1 MAALGKTIASLARQ
15 RRGWDKALDALGG
28 AAAEPAPSRLAEV
41 ADFAPNPGNLRML
54 AYVPAKLGPAP
65 ALVVVLHGCTQT
77 AAGYDRGTGWSTLA
91 DRHGFVLLF
100 PEQRRANNPKTC
112 FNWFDPRHA
121 SRGMGEAASI
131 RAMIARMV
139 ALHGIDE
146 ARIFV
151 TGLSA
156 GGAMTSVMLACYPE
170 LFSAGAIIAG
180 LPYGAA
186 TNVQE
191 AFEAMHRGRRWPAR
205 HWGDLV
211 RAASDHD
218 GPWPR
223 VSVWQGGADRTVVP
237 MNADEIVKQWADL
250 HGLAST
256 PSARTTQGGISRE
269 VWRDRA
275 GRDAIERFT
284 LPTLAHG
291 TPLATGEG
299 EERAGVAGP
308 FLIEAGISSTH
319 GIARFFGLIGEDAEK
334 GEQAR
339 TRPERAAAAP
349 GAPILAA
356 SPRPEPAAALTPAPD
371 DIWMP
376 SDGSPAPGARADKA
390 DAPLSAGVGAV
401 IEKALRAAGLMR

>member
-15 RRGWDKALDALGG
+15 RRVWDSLAG
-28 AAAEPAPSRLAEV
+28 AAAEPGPSRLAEV
-41 ADFAPNPGNLRML
+41 TGFAPNPGNLRML
-54 AYVPAKLGPAP
+54 EFVPKDLGPAP

-77 AAGYDRGTGWSTLA
+77 ASGYDRGAGWSTLA
-91 DRHGFVLLF
+91 ERHGFALLF
-100 PEQRRANNPKTC
+100 PEQRRANNPKAC

-121 SRGMGEAASI
+121 RRGMGEAASI
-131 RAMIARMV
+131 RAMVARMV

-156 GGAMTSVMLACYPE
+156 GGAMTSVMLATYPE
-170 LFSAGAIIAG
+170 VFAAGAIVAG

-191 AFEAMHRGRRWPAR
+191 AFDAMHRGRRWPAR

-211 RAASDHD
+211 RAASDHR

-250 HGLAST
+250 HGLPSA

-275 GRDAIERFT
+275 GLDAIERFT

-308 FLIEAGISSTH
+308 FLLEAGISSTH
-319 GIARFFGLIGEDAEK
+319 GIARFFRLIGEDAGK
-334 GEQAR
+334 PAVEQAQ
-339 TRPERAAAAP
+339 TRPERTAAAAR
-349 GAPILAA
+349 APLLA
-356 SPRPEPAAALTPAPD
+356 SGPRPGPDAALTPAPE

-376 SDGSPAPGARADKA
+376 SDERAAPRARADKA
-390 DAPLSAGVGAV
+390 HAPRALEVGAV